1 MVGNTRGGK
10 QMTQH
15 IYQFDDEPY
24 PAEEDE
30 ETKAQ
35 RLRRLHNAFAE
46 DMEMLFKSLGRTIE
60 LPRLSDERHL
70 QRV

>member
-1 MVGNTRGGK
+1 
-10 QMTQH
+10 MTQH

-24 PAEEDE
+24 PTDEWLEDE

-46 DMEMLFKSLGRTIE
+46 DMEMLFKSFGRTIE
-60 LPRLSDERHL
+60 LPRLSDERTN
-70 QRV
+70 